1 MSIPFLD
8 LSRQHKELASVLNA
22 SLERTLARG
31 VYILGPEVEAFE
43 TEWAKFSSASS
54 AAGVASGTDAL
65 ALALIASGA
74 VRPEHDDE
82 VITSPL
88 TAGYSV
94 LAIKNAGGVPV
105 FADIDPQT
113 LTLDPDPVRQAITP
127 RTRAIMPVH
136 LYGQLADMPAIKQ
149 IAKRHGLT
157 VIEDAAQAHG
167 ATREFESGDSVPHA
181 AAFSFYP
188 TKNLGAIGD
197 AGAVV
202 SNDTTLIDRVK
213 ILRQGGHEPA
223 LQGSVPGRN
232 SRLDEIQASILRV
245 KLGYLDDWNERRRA
259 IARRYNDSFK
269 NTSLSLPEESKERRH
284 VYHIYAVRS
293 DRRDALQSHLRLRG
307 IETMIHYPFLVHRQ
321 PLFRQ
326 AGSGNLPV
334 AEREAKRILSL
345 PLYPQLRDDE
355 IQEVIDA
362 VLEFEE
368 S

>member
-1 MSIPFLD
+1 REAEGEVFNLGGAETSLRELATQLIELTGRGTILSAPFPPERQSIDIGDCYSSFQKIKASLGWQPRISLTEGLSRTLDYYQKYYDEYCTPMSIPFLD

-188 TKNLGAIGD
+188 T
-197 AGAVV
+197 
-202 SNDTTLIDRVK
+202 
-213 ILRQGGHEPA
+213 
-223 LQGSVPGRN
+223 
-232 SRLDEIQASILRV
+232 
-245 KLGYLDDWNERRRA
+245 
-259 IARRYNDSFK
+259 
-269 NTSLSLPEESKERRH
+269 
-284 VYHIYAVRS
+284 
-293 DRRDALQSHLRLRG
+293 
-307 IETMIHYPFLVHRQ
+307 
-321 PLFRQ
+321 
-326 AGSGNLPV
+326 
-334 AEREAKRILSL
+334 
-345 PLYPQLRDDE
+345 
-355 IQEVIDA
+355 
-362 VLEFEE
+362 
-368 S
+368 